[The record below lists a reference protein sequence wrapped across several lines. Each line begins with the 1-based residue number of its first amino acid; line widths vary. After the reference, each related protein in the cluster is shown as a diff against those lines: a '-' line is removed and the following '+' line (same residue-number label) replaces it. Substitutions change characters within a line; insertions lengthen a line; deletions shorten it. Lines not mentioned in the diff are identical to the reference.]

1 MNLQIF
7 RLLFDFGL
15 VVLIWLVQLVI
26 YPGMSYY
33 SRDRLIKWHKKYT
46 VRITFVV
53 VPLMTGQ
60 FLIAILQFL
69 EDFSLYTIGSVL
81 ILITLW
87 GLTFLIFVPLHN
99 SIVPNKKCDV
109 IVNALVR
116 KNKIR
121 TALWTLLF
129 LWSFLHNLLI
139 DYI

>member
-33 SRDRLIKWHKKYT
+33 SRDRLVKWHKKYT
-46 VRITFVV
+46 GRITFVV

-60 FLIAILQFL
+60 FLIAVLQFL
-69 EDFSLYTIGSVL
+69 EDFSLYTLGSVL
-81 ILITLW
+81 VLITLW

-99 SIVPNKKCDV
+99 SIASNKKCDV

-121 TALWTLLF
+121 TALWTVLF
-129 LWSFLHNLLI
+129 LWSYLHYLLV

>member
-99 SIVPNKKCDV
+99 SIAPNKKCDV

-129 LWSFLHNLLI
+129 LWSFLHYLLI